1 MNELREK
8 INEGR
13 INSMQKKIIATAQLV
28 SFLAMWIF
36 VIGITIWII
45 NLLTISVELHDAPGV
60 SIGISMI
67 AIPVFITLAS
77 ILTYAYFGFKK
88 KDNSELKNSSED

>member
-1 MNELREK
+1 
-8 INEGR
+8 
-13 INSMQKKIIATAQLV
+13 MQKKIIAAAQLV
-28 SFLAMWIF
+28 SFLLMWVF

-45 NLLTISVELHDAPGV
+45 NLIIISVDLHDVPGV
-60 SIGISMI
+60 SLGISII

-88 KDNSELKNSSED
+88 KDNGELKNSSED

>member
-1 MNELREK
+1 
-8 INEGR
+8 
-13 INSMQKKIIATAQLV
+13 MQKKIIATAQLV

-67 AIPVFITLAS
+67 AIPVFVTLAS

>member
-1 MNELREK
+1 
-8 INEGR
+8 
-13 INSMQKKIIATAQLV
+13 MQEKIIATAQLV
-28 SFLAMWIF
+28 SFLLMWVF

-45 NLLTISVELHDAPGV
+45 NLISISVELHDVPGV
-60 SIGISMI
+60 SLGISLI

-88 KDNSELKNSSED
+88 KENKIINNSSGEKK

>member
-1 MNELREK
+1 
-8 INEGR
+8 
-13 INSMQKKIIATAQLV
+13 MQEKIIAAAQLV
-28 SFLAMWIF
+28 SFLLMWVF

-45 NLLTISVELHDAPGV
+45 NLISISVELNDVPGV
-60 SIGISMI
+60 SLGISLI

-88 KDNSELKNSSED
+88 KDNKITNNSSGEKK

>member
-1 MNELREK
+1 
-8 INEGR
+8 
-13 INSMQKKIIATAQLV
+13 MQNKIIATAQLV
-28 SFLAMWIF
+28 SFLLMWVF

-45 NLLTISVELHDAPGV
+45 NLISISVELHDVPGV
-60 SIGISMI
+60 SLGISLI

-88 KDNSELKNSSED
+88 KDNKITNNSSGEKK